1 MTNLHKSVWPEGVP
15 HHLDL
20 PEQSLAQN
28 LIDTAARDPN
38 HIATVF
44 HGATQTYAELNDHV
58 EKLAGYLQ
66 NRAGVKKGD
75 RVLLYMQNSPQFI
88 IGYYAVLRADAI
100 VVPVNPMNRQDELEY
115 LVEDTGAKVAL
126 AGLELLSF
134 IQPLSEAGNLDLVIA
149 AAYADMA
156 DSTYDLP
163 MPETLA
169 NLSDKDLESTG
180 VVAWREAIAAG
191 ETPGPIMCGPDDL
204 AVIPYSSGTTGQ
216 PKGCM
221 HTHRSVMVTLIGGIV
236 WRPPDEDDVSLA
248 NLPMFHVTGMQA
260 VMNAPIYC
268 GTTVVIMT
276 RWNRELAAELIRRYK
291 VTRWTS
297 ITTMAIDLINDPNI
311 DSYDLSSLTLIGG
324 GGAAM
329 PEAIATRLKEMTGLD
344 YIEGYGL
351 SETLAATHINPLTA
365 PKKQCLGIP
374 VFDVDARILSLD
386 DDRELGPN
394 EPGEIVMNAPQVF
407 QGYWNNEE
415 ATKAAFTEIGGKP
428 FFRTGDIAY
437 YDEHGYFFMVDR
449 LKRMIN
455 ASGFKVWP
463 AEVEA
468 LMHNNSDIADVCII
482 GITSPRRGETVKAV
496 IVPQNDAKD
505 RVSEEAIIGWCKE
518 HMAAYKC
525 PTEVSFVEKLPKS
538 GAGKVLWRELTEQE
552 AAKTDVL
559 E

>member
-1 MTNLHKSVWPEGVP
+1 NPDHV
-15 HHLDL
+15 
-20 PEQSLAQN
+20 
-28 LIDTAARDPN
+28 
-38 HIATVF
+38 ATIF
-44 HGATQTYAELNDHV
+44 HGASLSFRELNDHV

-66 NRAGVKKGD
+66 NRTGVKKGD

-88 IGYYAVLRADAI
+88 IGYYAILRANAI

-115 LVEDTGAKVAL
+115 LAKDTGAKIAL
-126 AGLELLSF
+126 AGSELLPF
-134 IQPLSEAGNLDLVIA
+134 IQPLCESGKLELVIA
-149 AAYADMA
+149 AAYADMVEP
-156 DSTYDLP
+156 SYDLP
-163 MPETLA
+163 LPDSLA
-169 NLSDKDLESTG
+169 KLTDDGLAGTG
-180 VVAWREAIAAG
+180 ILPWREVIAAN
-191 ETPGPIMCGPDDL
+191 ESPSPITCGPDDL

-221 HTHRSVMVTLIGGIV
+221 HTHRSVMVTLIGGVV
-236 WRPPDEDDVSLA
+236 WRPPDNEDTSLA

-268 GTTVVIMT
+268 GTTVIIMT
-276 RWNRELAAELIRRYK
+276 RWNRELAAELIKRYK

-297 ITTMAIDLINDPNI
+297 ITTMAIDLINDPKL

-415 ATKAAFTEIGGKP
+415 ATKAAFTEIDGKP

-437 YDEHGYFFMVDR
+437 YDENGYFFMVDR

-468 LMHNNSDIADVCII
+468 LMHNNPDIADVCII
-482 GITSPRRGETVKAV
+482 GVTSLRRGETVKAV
-496 IVPQNDAKD
+496 IVPQAATRNDVTKD
-505 RVSEEAIIGWCKE
+505 SIIVWCKE

-525 PTEVSFVEKLPKS
+525 PTEVSFVEQLPKS
-538 GAGKVLWRELTEQE
+538 GAGKILWRVLTEQE
-552 AAKTDVL
+552 TAKTAKM
-559 E
+559 ET